1 METPLPRR
9 NHPNYYYEIR
19 DAVIALMGPAF
30 EQAEFRRHFPKA
42 AAPHKV
48 LPYSD
53 GYLAH
58 RRIIEGLV
66 KDKMKKSSADL
77 PKEQLQ
83 LHI

>member
-1 METPLPRR
+1 MAKR
-9 NHPNYYYEIR
+9 NHPDYYYQIR

-42 AAPHKV
+42 AAPYKV
-48 LPYSD
+48 IPFSD

-66 KDKMKKSSADL
+66 KAKMAQVSAAL
-77 PKEQLQ
+77 PKEQLR
-83 LHI
+83 LHV